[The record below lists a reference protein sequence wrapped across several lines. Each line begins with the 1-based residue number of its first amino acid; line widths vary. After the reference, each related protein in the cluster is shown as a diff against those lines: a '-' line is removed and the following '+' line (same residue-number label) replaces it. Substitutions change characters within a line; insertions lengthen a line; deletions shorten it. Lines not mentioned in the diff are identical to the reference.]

1 MKRDYLSYS
10 ALKAFAKSPNHYLQ
24 YVSGE
29 RTESDAMKLGSLLH
43 CMLLEPTEV
52 DARFVQAPDVNL
64 RTKAGKEEAAAFAE
78 ANADKTVVKPDQ
90 WQIADT
96 MRIAVQDHP
105 LALDLLK
112 GLPEHKLE
120 GDIEGV
126 PFVGYADCLGE
137 FVVDVKTTRDASPQ
151 GFRREASNFD
161 YHLQAAIYKRL
172 SGRDFK
178 WVAVENVA
186 PFNVA
191 VYTPSDESM
200 EAADAYLCN
209 LVASWRVWDGAPAGY
224 TLDDLELDLPPWHA
238 AWSVTRGYGASP
250 RHNAPGIED
259 TNEFL
264 NSL

>member
-1 MKRDYLSYS
+1 MKRSYLSYS

-78 ANADKTVVKPDQ
+78 ANAGKTVVKAEQ
-90 WQIADT
+90 WQLADT
-96 MRIAVQDHP
+96 MRIAVQGHP
-105 LALDLLK
+105 LAFDLLK

-151 GFRREASNFD
+151 GFKREASNFD

-172 SGRDFK
+172 SGREFK

-191 VYTPSDESM
+191 VYTPSEEAM

-224 TLDDLELDLPPWHA
+224 TLDDLELDLPPWHP
-238 AWSVTRGYGASP
+238 AWSATRGYGASP